1 MAYAL
6 ACMVFFNTIMRCVR
20 PEHVGNCS
28 TRPRTSNPEP
38 EQSRTSCACAFSLP
52 SHVWLFIAC
61 RAMDATTSAS
71 RSPASHSLTS
81 RSLASRSVAPPSPI
95 LCLAAAPLPRHRRR
109 VALSRSPSVGPL
121 CALRR
126 HRLHELY
133 TRPRFHH
140 RASRARHRVGL
151 HRCPAVL
158 PHEWTQQARAGA
170 WLCRA
175 RMCLA
180 MLCPSF
186 KRNV

>member
-6 ACMVFFNTIMRCVR
+6 ACMVFFNTTMRCVR

-28 TRPRTSNPEP
+28 TRPRTSKPRTPNRVEP
-38 EQSRTSCACAFSLP
+38 VAPVP
-52 SHVWLFIAC
+52 SHSHVAAFIAC

-109 VALSRSPSVGPL
+109 VALPRSPSVGPL

>member
-1 MAYAL
+1 ML
-6 ACMVFFNTIMRCVR
+6 LLVWCFSTPPCDACDLSMSETAQLD
-20 PEHVGNCS
+20 PE
-28 TRPRTSNPEP
+28 PRTPKPRTE
-38 EQSRTSCACAFSLP
+38 SRTSCACAFSLP

-61 RAMDATTSAS
+61 RAMDATMSAS

-109 VALSRSPSVGPL
+109 VALPRSPSVGPL